1 MNVSAS
7 LQLTQKGEDE
17 LKRRVYKLG
26 MKKRSLLILLEK
38 PQTIEHVLK
47 RTVLPADEFEAEVQ
61 SLVSEGFLI
70 SDVAMGA
77 PPSRGPAS
85 VAPPAAATAATQP
98 SSTEFYIDEEIILSE
113 AKFLLTD
120 FCVDSF
126 GTASQAFVDQIRACS
141 KTQDFVGCFARTLA
155 EAKRRCPEHVP
166 ALLALVKEINDTAA

>member
-1 MNVSAS
+1 
-7 LQLTQKGEDE
+7 
-17 LKRRVYKLG
+17 VYKLG

-38 PQTIEHVLK
+38 PQTIEHVMK

-61 SLVSEGFLI
+61 SLVNEGFLVA
-70 SDVAMGA
+70 DVAIGA
-77 PPSRGPAS
+77 PPSQGPAS
-85 VAPPAAATAATQP
+85 IAPPAAQP

-126 GTASQAFVDQIRACS
+126 GTASQTFVDQIRACS

>member
-1 MNVSAS
+1 MNVSGS

-47 RTVLPADEFEAEVQ
+47 RTVLPADEFEAEVH
-61 SLVSEGFLI
+61 SLVSEGFLVA
-70 SDVAMGA
+70 DVALDA
-77 PPSRGPAS
+77 SPSRGPAS
-85 VAPPAAATAATQP
+85 VASPAAQP
-98 SSTEFYIDEEIILSE
+98 SSTDFYIDEDIILSE

-126 GTASQAFVDQIRACS
+126 GTGSQVFVDEIRACS
-141 KTQDFVGCFARTLA
+141 KTQEFGSCFARALA
-155 EAKRRCPEHVP
+155 EAKKRCPERVP
-166 ALLALVKEINDTAA
+166 TLLALVKEINDTAA